1 MSADALLSTWLRPSR
16 QRVRLDTL
24 LLGLPGLLLA
34 TTLVWRL
41 AGLVP
46 AAILLLLCS
55 ALLSGLIVRRAR
67 RFDQAWLV
75 RRLDAR
81 RADLEDSSALLF
93 ADPQALG
100 PLQRLQRSRLDQRLG
115 QGMPEE
121 LAPDWSRRMII
132 ALWAVALLG
141 IATLLLWPR
150 GSDKPVVLAP
160 AAEGIA
166 AKPGIPRLVAQN
178 LRIIPP
184 AYTGLSLRDEAKLDA
199 RAPLGTRLE
208 WTFRFDPQ
216 ANAPALLPL
225 GGAGVA
231 LRRDGE
237 HWIASRTLD
246 ASFLYR
252 VDPASGRGPLP
263 PLHRIDGVVDAP
275 PQVKLIAPAAS
286 LNMVAPGQRSWTPVF
301 AATDDYGVAATAR
314 LRITLAIGEGENIRF
329 TEREI
334 AVSGTGAARDRRFAP
349 RLDFGALGFR
359 PAATWWCRS
368 SCATIACPRRR
379 KCAAPVSSCAG
390 PRSRRPRAA
399 GCKAW
404 STPLCRPIS
413 AASARSSS
421 MPRRC

>member
-1 MSADALLSTWLRPSR
+1 M
-16 QRVRLDTL
+16 
-24 LLGLPGLLLA
+24 
-34 TTLVWRL
+34 
-41 AGLVP
+41 
-46 AAILLLLCS
+46 
-55 ALLSGLIVRRAR
+55 
-67 RFDQAWLV
+67 
-75 RRLDAR
+75 
-81 RADLEDSSALLF
+81 
-93 ADPQALG
+93 
-100 PLQRLQRSRLDQRLG
+100 
-115 QGMPEE
+115 
-121 LAPDWSRRMII
+121 
-132 ALWAVALLG
+132 
-141 IATLLLWPR
+141 
-150 GSDKPVVLAP
+150 
-160 AAEGIA
+160 
-166 AKPGIPRLVAQN
+166 AQN

-359 PAATWWCRS
+359 GGDMVVQIIVRDNRVPAPQEVRGPSVILRWPAVKAPESGGLQGMVNTTLPAYFRS
-368 SCATIACPRRR
+368 QRQIIIDAEALLKRKRNLSTDKYLSQSNGIGNDQKILRGTTASFWGRERRR
-379 KCAAPVSSCAG
+379 AQPADRRRGWPWRG
-390 PRSRRPRAA
+390 RRP
-399 GCKAW
+399 
-404 STPLCRPIS
+404 
-413 AASARSSS
+413 
-421 MPRRC
+421 